1 MFLYLLVPFGFVL
14 EQKTVIPDALDEI
27 PVELYDKIPDVSHNY
42 MFLVVMTGFVVYEF
56 SFFINS
62 TYSK

>member
-14 EQKTVIPDALDEI
+14 EEKTVIPDALDEI

-42 MFLVVMTGFVVYEF
+42 MFLAVMSGFVVYEF
-56 SFFINS
+56 SNFINS

>member
-1 MFLYLLVPFGFVL
+1 MFLYLLLPFGFVL

-27 PVELYDKIPDVSHNY
+27 PIELYDKIPDVSHNY
-42 MFLVVMTGFVVYEF
+42 IFLAVMFGFIVYEF
-56 SFFINS
+56 SNFINS